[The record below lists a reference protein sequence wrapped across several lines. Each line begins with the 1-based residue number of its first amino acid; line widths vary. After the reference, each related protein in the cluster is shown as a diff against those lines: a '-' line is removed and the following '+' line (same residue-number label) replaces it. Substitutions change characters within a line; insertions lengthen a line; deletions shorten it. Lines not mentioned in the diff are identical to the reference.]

1 MSDEQVPTASP
12 DDVRPVTSEKI
23 EVPDIP
29 QPGESVM
36 PKPVFRQSSG
46 RLPQG
51 FEKQY
56 GQANGLDGNWASG
69 GAATATA
76 VAIEPPL
83 AEQADVAPQPDVG
96 EEVVFTAPETASPP
110 VKTRSRAMRITLI
123 VLGLLGMAAFV
134 AVFLAVIY
142 FLFFSSPNESQVLN

>member
-29 QPGESVM
+29 QPGQWVM

-56 GQANGLDGNWASG
+56 GQADGSNGNQASG

-76 VAIEPPL
+76 VALEPPGV
-83 AEQADVAPQPDVG
+83 ETADVAPQPDVG
-96 EEVVFTAPETASPP
+96 EEVVFTAPEVAPPP

-123 VLGLLGMAAFV
+123 VLGLLAMAAFV
-134 AVFLAVIY
+134 AVFLAVVY
-142 FLFFSSPNESQVLN
+142 FLFFSPNESQVF